1 MNKSVSATDLAKM
14 LYCEASVTQKAS
26 FTSLDVLRMNK
37 GKDEHKRFEQTLR
50 TLRESG
56 DAKESSLPNIKVSTP
71 PANLTVPTTLTFQGS
86 NTKGRA
92 LRNIIAAAIIVTAVV
107 TFYLLT
113 AR

>member
-26 FTSLDVLRMNK
+26 VSSHDMLRMNK
-37 GKDEHKRFEQTLR
+37 GKDEHRRFEQTLR
-50 TLRESG
+50 TLREAD

-92 LRNIIAAAIIVTAVV
+92 LRNIIAAAIIVAAVV

-113 AR
+113 RM